1 MGLAIKKE
9 ESVECGK
16 GARDGG
22 MPRATLYC
30 RGSDV
35 TVTARSRQG
44 WVGDEILVSV
54 ISKCHKMDKIAIDT
68 FNSVQIMLKLFHT
81 LWVKLEQG

>member
-16 GARDGG
+16 GWRGCLARHFI
-22 MPRATLYC
+22 AA
-30 RGSDV
+30 
-35 TVTARSRQG
+35 ARMLQLLPGPGRD
-44 WVGDEILVSV
+44 GDEILVSV

-68 FNSVQIMLKLFHT
+68 FNSVEMMLSYST
-81 LWVKLEQG
+81 PYG

>member
-16 GARDGG
+16 GAREGC
-22 MPRATLYC
+22 L
-30 RGSDV
+30 
-35 TVTARSRQG
+35 ARHFIAAARMLQLLPG
-44 WVGDEILVSV
+44 PGRVGDEILVSV

-68 FNSVQIMLKLFHT
+68 FNSVEMMLSYST
-81 LWVKLEQG
+81 PYG

>member
-16 GARDGG
+16 GWRGCLARHFI
-22 MPRATLYC
+22 AA
-30 RGSDV
+30 
-35 TVTARSRQG
+35 ARMLQLLPGPGR
-44 WVGDEILVSV
+44 VGDEILVSV

-68 FNSVQIMLKLFHT
+68 FNSVEMMLKLFHT